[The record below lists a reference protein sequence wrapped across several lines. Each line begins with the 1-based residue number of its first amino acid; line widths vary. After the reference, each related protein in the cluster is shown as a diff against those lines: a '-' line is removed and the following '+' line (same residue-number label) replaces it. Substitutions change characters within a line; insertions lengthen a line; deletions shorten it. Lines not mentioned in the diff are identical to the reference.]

1 MLLHK
6 FSTLC
11 SCITRSSAYK
21 LRRKLLGHWSS
32 PSPLVSPSGMAF
44 RGQLCTVFPLVKT
57 PLPEN
62 PVGLSWRVPWR
73 LQSQHTN
80 LLSRFQKGRWRCV
93 GGLATPTL
101 ISTTTAIIAETCA
114 HQFSVAAVFHK
125 GPPPRF
131 PPQFK

>member
-1 MLLHK
+1 MK
-6 FSTLC
+6 G
-11 SCITRSSAYK
+11 
-21 LRRKLLGHWSS
+21 LLG
-32 PSPLVSPSGMAF
+32 
-44 RGQLCTVFPLVKT
+44 GQLCTVFPLVKT

-62 PVGLSWRVPWR
+62 PVGLPWR

-114 HQFSVAAVFHK
+114 HQFSVAAVFHIA
-125 GPPPRF
+125 PAPF
-131 PPQFK
+131 QFK